1 MLFNIPWKNQIYFLA
16 VLALS
21 VMIMILTITQ
31 MNNIQIIGLEI
42 VYANLDKKL
51 LFFRASLLFVI
62 SVFGI
67 ATFYRYPNSI
77 PGTKY
82 FWRNLSA
89 VTIILLAGLSA
100 FYIFSCCDSPV
111 VFYMGL
117 PFSWLRGISPESH
130 YLPTS
135 PISYLTTNVT
145 MIDWYID
152 IFSLILSFLFWNNVL
167 ILWNAF
173 FTKRTLHQANNHIS
187 TSA

>member
-42 VYANLDKKL
+42 LYANLDKKL

-77 PGTKY
+77 PGIKY
-82 FWRNLSA
+82 FWRNLR
-89 VTIILLAGLSA
+89 VVCQELCKNRIISRQ
-100 FYIFSCCDSPV
+100 V
-111 VFYMGL
+111 K
-117 PFSWLRGISPESH
+117 
-130 YLPTS
+130 T
-135 PISYLTTNVT
+135 
-145 MIDWYID
+145 
-152 IFSLILSFLFWNNVL
+152 
-167 ILWNAF
+167 
-173 FTKRTLHQANNHIS
+173 Q
-187 TSA
+187 